1 MRYLKKIL
9 PFIIML
15 LLPFALIFWSEIQV
29 KRAVYDNSTYIKH
42 VANLKSHTKNSQLH
56 DFYKKLVE
64 IDIKNRET
72 MPTRNALAKTALGL
86 SILALISSFFCL
98 VKIYIDALRARLSE
112 KYLCNHFA
120 KSWTILSYG
129 LSLYVGLLIT
139 ALILNIS
146 YEILGIWSKS
156 TGSDWLWAV
165 IFFSIVFM
173 GTLIVG
179 LTLIYR
185 IHKNWS
191 IHSLSP
197 SIYSGR
203 TLTRQNF
210 PKLWQW
216 IETLARTLNAPVPD
230 HIIIGLDSSF
240 FVTSA
245 DLVLQPSNQILKG
258 HTLYLPLPFLTALSQ
273 EEAQAI
279 IGHELTHFINKD
291 TIRSSKVNTQFT
303 LLCEHLYEMQ
313 DTGRKNKWME
323 IPVFWMAERFLY
335 RFQIAVYHW
344 GRKQEFLADEG
355 GAQFAGKTVFAQALL
370 RVIAISKILDQL
382 SINMKTDHFMD
393 TLNNTLQNMT
403 LVVDANTLESSTT
416 HPFDTHP
423 PVRLRLENLGINID
437 STLISH
443 ATRKPQDE
451 DLIWFANLMS
461 NE

>member
-1 MRYLKKIL
+1 
-9 PFIIML
+9 ML

-29 KRAVYDNSTYIKH
+29 KRAVYDNSSYIKH
-42 VANLKSHTKNSQLH
+42 VAALESHSENTQIH
-56 DFYKKLVE
+56 EFYKRLVE
-64 IDIKNRET
+64 ADIKNRDS
-72 MPTRNALAKTALGL
+72 MPVRNAMAKIGLGM
-86 SILALISSFFCL
+86 SILALVSAIFCL

-112 KYLCNHFA
+112 KYLYHHFA
-120 KSWTILSYG
+120 KSWKTLAYG

-139 ALILNIS
+139 ALIINIS
-146 YEILGIWSKS
+146 YEVLGVWSNSIKN
-156 TGSDWLWAV
+156 DWLWVAL
-165 IFFSIVFM
+165 FFSILFM
-173 GTLIVG
+173 GSLMVG

-185 IHKNWS
+185 IHKKWS
-191 IHSLSP
+191 IQSLPP
-197 SIYSGR
+197 SVYSGR
-203 TLTRQNF
+203 ILTRKNF

-216 IETLARTLNAPVPD
+216 VNNLAKSLNAPIPD

-279 IGHELTHFINKD
+279 IGHELTHFSNED
-291 TIRSSKVNTQFT
+291 TIRSSEVHTQFS
-303 LLCEHLYEMQ
+303 LLYRHLYDMQ
-313 DTGRKNKWME
+313 DTGRKDEWIE

-344 GRKQEFLADEG
+344 GRKQEFLADQG

-370 RVIAISKILDQL
+370 RVIAISEVLAQL
-382 SINMKTDHFMD
+382 SINMKTEHFMD
-393 TLNNTLQNMT
+393 TLNNALQHIP
-403 LVVDANTLESSTT
+403 LVVDANTLDSSTT

-423 PVRLRLENLGINID
+423 PVKLRLENLGINID
-437 STLISH
+437 SALISH
-443 ATRKPQDE
+443 ATRKPQDQ
-451 DLIWFANLMS
+451 DLVWFANLMS